1 MVEANNEKVDQGLT
15 WIWAFNA
22 HPCKDSNN
30 WGFFSFLEHFISKT
44 ASNISI
50 QCDTQFS
57 STVNGNSS
65 SEELSRDINHPK
77 RRTVFNYLKFWIV
90 ALQISVVRDFFSTS
104 SRPPTYA
111 LFLNYVAKNICIIY
125 IRTCKGEKKRYKC
138 GSNSDQICSSK
149 RIYLLVCYCRT

>member
-15 WIWAFNA
+15 WMWAFNV

-30 WGFFSFLEHFISKT
+30 WGFLAFLKHIFSKT

-77 RRTVFNYLKFWIV
+77 RRTVLNYHKFWIV
-90 ALQISVVRDFFSTS
+90 ALQISIVQDFFSTS
-104 SRPPTYA
+104 SADPQHI
-111 LFLNYVAKNICIIY
+111 L
-125 IRTCKGEKKRYKC
+125 C
-138 GSNSDQICSSK
+138 GPEHLRNLYPRMYGGRSNSDQICSSK
-149 RIYLLVCYCRT
+149 RIYLLIRYCRRI

>member
-15 WIWAFNA
+15 WMWAFNA

-30 WGFFSFLEHFISKT
+30 WGFLAFLKHIFSKT

-50 QCDTQFS
+50 QCDTQFP

-90 ALQISVVRDFFSTS
+90 ALQISIVRDLFSFS
-104 SRPPTYA
+104 CRSPTYTMWPRTSA
-111 LFLNYVAKNICIIY
+111 LFISAHV
-125 IRTCKGEKKRYKC
+125 RVKKRERNVAVTLIKFAVPKESTC
-138 GSNSDQICSSK
+138 
-149 RIYLLVCYCRT
+149 